1 MLENSAIKKWY
12 QKKRYYI
19 PFGVLGI
26 FVIIGLANEPDNN
39 TGQQETQNAQTG
51 NQQVKD
57 TITIPAYQQ
66 PLNVIQQQPTTQNQ
80 PQATPPQQ
88 SKPTY
93 YINSSGNK
101 VQSPTKTQDNSVP
114 AGASAR
120 CRDGSYSFS
129 QHRSGTCSGHGGV
142 AQWLN

>member
-1 MLENSAIKKWY
+1 MQPTNNKKWY
-12 QKKRYYI
+12 QKKRYII
-19 PFGVLGI
+19 PLGI
-26 FVIIGLANEPDNN
+26 FAIFIFVGLFDQNPANQNSTISPS
-39 TGQQETQNAQTG
+39 GQNP
-51 NQQVKD
+51 QQVKSD

-88 SKPTY
+88 SQPNY

-129 QHRSGTCSGHGGV
+129 QHRSGTCSHHGGV
-142 AQWLN
+142 AEWY

>member
-1 MLENSAIKKWY
+1 M
-12 QKKRYYI
+12 
-19 PFGVLGI
+19 
-26 FVIIGLANEPDNN
+26 
-39 TGQQETQNAQTG
+39 
-51 NQQVKD
+51 
-57 TITIPAYQQ
+57 TIPAYQQ